1 MIGGN
6 STGLPVDLEGWPEP
20 PPDGASMGT
29 PSPVSEPAARLR
41 HFRNVLLGVAV
52 ATALAVFAYLLWTR
66 LGRMEGEIA
75 QLSRQL
81 QDSTNRLDQV
91 SARSEAA
98 SIRAT
103 QAEEHAAEAAR
114 LRDQAEAA
122 RAQSEKAANQ
132 ALGQAVVAQQE
143 ASQARRQAQE
153 LLRERQAALD
163 HLQQVLGHIAETR
176 RTENGVVMSLGS
188 NYVRFDFD
196 KSTLRPE
203 NRELLSRVA
212 GVLMTLKGYQVYIY
226 GYTDDIGTEQYNQ
239 GLSER
244 RAESVRDYFVRCG
257 LDPGMLSTKGYGEA
271 DPLVKGS
278 SVKARA
284 QNRRVEIGI
293 VDSVLRMQCVV
304 EPYSPGENK

>member
-1 MIGGN
+1 
-6 STGLPVDLEGWPEP
+6 
-20 PPDGASMGT
+20 
-29 PSPVSEPAARLR
+29 
-41 HFRNVLLGVAV
+41 
-52 ATALAVFAYLLWTR
+52 
-66 LGRMEGEIA
+66 MEGEIA

-293 VDSVLRMQCVV
+293 VDSVLRMQGVV